1 MYGRTVRSKHE
12 ESVYGCTVQHCCVL
26 MCANLLSED
35 ASQPDQLFH
44 PATIEAYDCDLQ
56 SQII

>member
-1 MYGRTVRSKHE
+1 
-12 ESVYGCTVQHCCVL
+12 